1 MCVRARASACVSP
14 RPYASACV
22 RATQS
27 ARVQSIRDS
36 VVQPV
41 GHEALGFFGTKFN
54 SAAPTDRPSP
64 DRPTQQTPSI
74 DSSLFIS
81 SSPTFSSTHQL
92 VRSTST
98 QAAPP
103 PSLRLPKATPKLFL
117 AIRPQNA
124 AFSFQQTTFG
134 DKKWSP
140 LPGDLNSFFSP
151 FFCRPSKTLC
161 WRKVRPIER
170 HDKKNV
176 GRHHRNAS
184 RRPKEL
190 GRPFLPPFRVFSVHT
205 DARRNPVNPV
215 NRLPRFVSAFFRT
228 DGVGAV

>member
-103 PSLRLPKATPKLFL
+103 PSLRVPKATPKLFL

-140 LPGDLNSFFSP
+140 LPGDLNSFFFPLFLSSEQNALLAKGSP
-151 FFCRPSKTLC
+151 DRAK
-161 WRKVRPIER
+161 
-170 HDKKNV
+170 
-176 GRHHRNAS
+176 
-184 RRPKEL
+184 
-190 GRPFLPPFRVFSVHT
+190 
-205 DARRNPVNPV
+205 
-215 NRLPRFVSAFFRT
+215 
-228 DGVGAV
+228 